1 MQATQRISCFVYSTY
16 YVSTTMWCFVN
27 FAQLKPEENNRSW
40 TWAFW
45 WNKRLARE
53 MISVPWNFGRGVNE
67 LSVMLSFNGNPVDV
81 TRWQLGAWNADGFFL
96 SFELALDD
104 LSLKWNLRCVLKV
117 FSLKLLFW
125 WFLCIILTQK
135 SNTWRKKIKW
145 KIRIESNMTRDSKLI
160 RARISN
166 TTSGRKRLPEL
177 SKNMS

>member
-1 MQATQRISCFVYSTY
+1 MRLKKRFKSCYCPWKHIWTLLTTTTDALLTKSWTRIYFNVLFMHATQHISCVVYSTY

-27 FAQLKPEENNRSW
+27 FAQLKPEENNKSW

-81 TRWQLGAWNADGFFL
+81 TRWRLGAWNADGFFL

-125 WFLCIILTQK
+125 WFWCIILTQK
-135 SNTWRKKIKW
+135 SNT
-145 KIRIESNMTRDSKLI
+145 
-160 RARISN
+160 
-166 TTSGRKRLPEL
+166 
-177 SKNMS
+177 